1 MATRSTIALEFADG
15 TVEQVYCHWD
25 GYLAHNGQILLKHY
39 SNPFILR
46 DLIDMGDVSSLGKII
61 GTKHPFSPFVSD
73 TDEFKALHIDEQT
86 RIKEEIKS
94 YYEAAQAAGA
104 TTFYGRD
111 RGETGVDSKKFVD
124 FQDYLAHHQYEE
136 YDYILRNVNGKATWF
151 VSDHDGAYV
160 ELEQAIMD
168 EQDSIAQEE
177 TA

>member
-1 MATRSTIALEFADG
+1 MGTRSTIALEFADKS
-15 TVEQVYCHWD
+15 VEQVYCHWD

-46 DLIDMGDVSSLGKII
+46 DLIDLGDISSLKPTV
-61 GTKHPFSPFVSD
+61 GTKHAFSHF
-73 TDEFKALHIDEQT
+73 ELRA
-86 RIKEEIKS
+86 EEVAEYKVLT
-94 YYEAAQAAGA
+94 ENM

-111 RGETGVDSKKFVD
+111 RGETGADKKSFVD